1 MYHEGIG
8 CNNDVSKIS
17 RKHSDE
23 HCVTTKSAVCRVII
37 LLYIVLYV
45 YFFFKSTELFAVHSE
60 TDRKT
65 ESKQRNLKNFLLWNV
80 WNFTFFVNYN
90 WVTVYTFES
99 NNPLKKRKGEVI
111 YFFREK
117 PWNLSIHGTE
127 IKCESIIICFLS
139 PLYHSH
145 TNTIQK
151 INQPNL

>member
-45 YFFFKSTELFAVHSE
+45 YFFFTSTELFAVHSE

-65 ESKQRNLKNFLLWNV
+65 ESKQRNLKNF
-80 WNFTFFVNYN
+80 FVKC
-90 WVTVYTFES
+90 
-99 NNPLKKRKGEVI
+99 LKFYVFCKLQLSHRI
-111 YFFREK
+111 YF
-117 PWNLSIHGTE
+117 
-127 IKCESIIICFLS
+127 
-139 PLYHSH
+139 
-145 TNTIQK
+145 
-151 INQPNL
+151 